1 MVQQIDKTR
10 PILVTGA
17 TGYIGS
23 RLVPRLLEENYKVR
37 VFARSEKKLRSR
49 SWGKHPNLEVF
60 IGDVFDLE
68 SLGKACDGSSIIYYL
83 VHSMLP
89 EQKDFEQADRIAAE
103 NITATAEAKE
113 VERII
118 YLGALGEEQY
128 GLSKHLKSR
137 AEVAKIISSGK
148 VPATTLRAAMIIGS
162 GSASFE
168 ILRYLVDRLPVMI
181 TPKWLETPSQPI
193 AIRNV
198 IEYLVRCL
206 NHQETRGKT
215 YDIGGSE
222 VLTYRRLMEI
232 YAKEANLPKRLV
244 IPVPVLTP
252 RLSSYWIHLVTPV
265 PASIARPLAEGLKN
279 PVVCQNDD
287 IRKIIQQDIL
297 SPSEAVHR
305 ALHKLNDNEVT
316 SHWTDAGYMPSMESF
331 LEGDPNWAGGTTF
344 KDKRDIEI
352 HGDTDNVWKVI
363 EGIGGKRGWYHANW
377 LWVVRGFLDRMAG
390 GVGLRRGRRDD
401 DKVMPG
407 DALDFWRVLKVEKG
421 KELLLFAEMK
431 LPGRATL
438 EFRVDDGNNNQSRL
452 SQIAR
457 FKPKGLLGILYW
469 YLVFPIHSYVFKG
482 LLEKIVKIALLN
494 KKQKQVS

>member
-1 MVQQIDKTR
+1 
-10 PILVTGA
+10 
-17 TGYIGS
+17 
-23 RLVPRLLEENYKVR
+23 
-37 VFARSEKKLRSR
+37 
-49 SWGKHPNLEVF
+49 
-60 IGDVFDLE
+60 
-68 SLGKACDGSSIIYYL
+68 
-83 VHSMLP
+83 
-89 EQKDFEQADRIAAE
+89 
-103 NITATAEAKE
+103 
-113 VERII
+113 
-118 YLGALGEEQY
+118 
-128 GLSKHLKSR
+128 
-137 AEVAKIISSGK
+137 
-148 VPATTLRAAMIIGS
+148 
-162 GSASFE
+162 
-168 ILRYLVDRLPVMI
+168 MI

-206 NHQETRGKT
+206 KHQETRGKT

-232 YAKEANLPKRLV
+232 YAREANLPKRLV

-401 DKVMPG
+401 NKVMPG